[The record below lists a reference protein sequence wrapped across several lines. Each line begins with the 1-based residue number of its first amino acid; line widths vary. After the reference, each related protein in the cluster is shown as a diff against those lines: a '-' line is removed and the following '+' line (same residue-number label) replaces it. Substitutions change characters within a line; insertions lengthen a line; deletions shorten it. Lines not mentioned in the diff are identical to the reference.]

1 MRQMRWLVAA
11 ALCAGVV
18 TARAQS
24 VTVAVVDLEELV
36 RLHPNTVSDK
46 KLLEQ
51 TLKEYKAEGED
62 LQQKLEKLQEE
73 FEKVR
78 REAADPVL
86 SDKARS
92 VVEEQALKKRE
103 GLVMAERQARETMQM
118 RQKQLSEQELRMLKR
133 TTGEIREAVEKYAA
147 DNHVLLVLPATAV
160 ISRDKALDITDVIM
174 KKLKIVR
181 PLPDNEPAAGKD
193 AAKDAPR
200 DAGKK

>member
-11 ALCAGVV
+11 ALCAGVM

-51 TLKEYKAEGED
+51 TLKEYKAEGDD
-62 LQQKLEKLQEE
+62 LQQKLEKLQDE
-73 FEKVR
+73 FEKAR

-86 SDKARS
+86 SDKARG
-92 VVEEQALKKRE
+92 VAEEQTLKKRE
-103 GLVMAERQARETMQM
+103 ALVMAERQARETMQM

-147 DNHVLLVLPATAV
+147 ANRILLVLPATAV
-160 ISRDKALDITDVIM
+160 ISRDKALDITDPIM
-174 KKLKIVR
+174 KKLNIVR
-181 PLPDNEPAAGKD
+181 PTTNDAPAAI
-193 AAKDAPR
+193 KDAPR